1 MSSIIGDLIFKL
13 KELND
18 TPHLYM
24 RKRKDIKL
32 EIDELKD
39 QLHCLDIFELSTYIY
54 SILIN
59 NHGLAEEFNI
69 RVENG
74 IFEFELDKHTIFFS
88 STFRGYEIE
97 SRDIKFAYTPIN
109 KLSSMAEK
117 RMEILEDKMR
127 SLYYNIIDDFIWI
140 ELFGEEVDYNRQE
153 ENQ

>member
-1 MSSIIGDLIFKL
+1 MSSIIADLIFKL

-24 RKRKDIKL
+24 IKRKVIKQ
-32 EIDELKD
+32 EIDELRD
-39 QLHCLDIFELSTYIY
+39 QLYSLDLFELSTYVY

-59 NHGLAEEFNI
+59 DRKLAKEFNI
-69 RVENG
+69 KIENG
-74 IFEFELDKHTIFFS
+74 IFEFELNKHTIFFS

-117 RMEILEDKMR
+117 RMKILEEEMR
-127 SLYYNIIDDFIWI
+127 SIYYNIIDDFIWA
-140 ELFGEEVDYNRQE
+140 ELYGEGVDYNRQE
-153 ENQ
+153 ENK